1 MEVEAT
7 MTSRISLPDRD
18 GMDEAQ
24 RRVFDMIVRGRRG
37 VLVGPLRAALHNP
50 QLAERWSQLGET
62 LRFDTRLDPKHSELA
77 VLLTARRWNSQLE
90 WAIHRRDSERAGIRA
105 EVIEAIRTGNVP
117 PFQDPHEIAIYDYSV
132 ELLSGGN
139 VGDAAYAAVVALWGE
154 AGVVE
159 LTALIGYYALVAAT
173 LNVHRIPLP
182 DGSIAELEVED
193 LHRFADLP
201 PRQITA

>member
-1 MEVEAT
+1 

-105 EVIEAIRTGNVP
+105 EVIEAIRTGQVP
-117 PFQDPHEIAIYDYSV
+117 PLQDPHEIAIYDYSV

-139 VGDAAYAAVVALWGE
+139 VGDATYAAVVALWGE

-182 DGSIAELEVED
+182 DGATAELEVED
-193 LHRFADLP
+193 LHRFTDLP
-201 PRQITA
+201 PRQIPA

>member
-1 MEVEAT
+1 

-24 RRVFDMIVRGRRG
+24 RRVFDLIVKGRRG

-105 EVIEAIRTGNVP
+105 EVIEAIRTGQVP
-117 PFQDPHEIAIYDYSV
+117 PLDGPHEIAVYDYSV

-139 VGDAAYAAVVALWGE
+139 VGDAAYQAVVALWGE

-182 DGSIAELEVED
+182 DGISAELEVD
-193 LHRFADLP
+193 HLHRFAELP
-201 PRQITA
+201 VRPIPA

>member
-1 MEVEAT
+1 

-18 GMDEAQ
+18 GMDDAQ

-105 EVIEAIRTGNVP
+105 EVIEAIRTGQVP
-117 PFQDPHEIAIYDYSV
+117 PLDGPHEIAIYDYSV

-182 DGSIAELEVED
+182 EGSIAELEVGD
-193 LHRFADLP
+193 LHRFAELP
-201 PRQITA
+201 ARPIPA